1 MCKYAQDKQSQM
13 KWDDLKVFLAVSR
26 SGTMSGAAKLLQVQH
41 STVSRRV
48 KALERQ
54 LGTNLVRRH
63 KGTYELTRA
72 GEEIRK
78 AALNVEKEIAGVD
91 GTLLKDNAPLTGT
104 IRVTTINS
112 LASTILMPMFSAF
125 SKAHPQVDLHISVSN
140 DTVNLT
146 NRGADVAIRL
156 SNAPPGTLIGKRVVT
171 VASTIYGS
179 VNYLREYRAGKSELN
194 WLGVSCCGFHET
206 WTKETCDS
214 GKHQFNSDEAL
225 LTVSALREGLG
236 VSYLACHIGDSEP
249 TLQRFCEPDSQF
261 NLGLWVLVHPESKTN
276 LRFMAFR
283 DFMIAAIQAQQQ
295 QFTGLAK

>member
-1 MCKYAQDKQSQM
+1 MCKYAQNKQSHM

-48 KALERQ
+48 KALEKQ

-63 KGTYELTRA
+63 KGTYELTKA

-78 AALNVEKEIAGVD
+78 AALNVEKEITSVD
-91 GTLLKDNAPLTGT
+91 GSLLKDNAPLTGT

-140 DTVNLT
+140 VTVNLT
-146 NRGADVAIRL
+146 NREADVAIRL
-156 SNAPPGTLIGKRVVT
+156 SNAPPDTLIGKRVVT

-179 VNYLREYRAGKSELN
+179 VNYLREYKAGKSELN
-194 WLGVSCCGFHET
+194 WLGVSCCGFHEK
-206 WTKETCDS
+206 WTKETCGA
-214 GKHQFNSDEAL
+214 GKHQFNSDESL

-236 VSYLACHIGDSEP
+236 VSYLACHIGDGEP
-249 TLQRFCEPDSQF
+249 TLRRFCEPDRQF
-261 NLGLWVLVHPESKTN
+261 NLGLWVLVHPESKPN

-295 QFTGLAK
+295 HFTGLAK